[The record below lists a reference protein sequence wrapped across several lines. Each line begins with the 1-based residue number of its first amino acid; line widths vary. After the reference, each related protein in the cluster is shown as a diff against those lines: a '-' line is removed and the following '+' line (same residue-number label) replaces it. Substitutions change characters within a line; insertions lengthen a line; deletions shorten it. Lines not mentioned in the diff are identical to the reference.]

1 MHRSAHILILLA
13 ALTGPFGAYTA
24 HSQHVVDPDR
34 SSRFDREGLSLDEAV
49 QRAQRRYNAR
59 AVKAEVS
66 GDGERRVYVIRLMN
80 DSGRVWTVRV
90 DAQSGNM
97 F

>member
-1 MHRSAHILILLA
+1 MLRPAHILILLA
-13 ALTGPFGAYTA
+13 ALVGPLSAQTVQ
-24 HSQHVVDPDR
+24 SQHLVDPDR
-34 SSRFDREGLSLDEAV
+34 QSRFDREGISLDEAV